1 MSFEEFYK
9 SNYLKLYRIALSTV
23 HDDEESRDLVAE
35 TFKRLWQ
42 VWDGTK
48 EPSALAQTILR
59 NKCISHIR
67 HKNVKERFKQRII
80 ADKEIAAGLD
90 IAHERRIEM
99 LRKEIETLGNE
110 DRIIVQTVV
119 FEKKGFKEVAAI
131 LNCSYATARRKFA
144 ALLLALKERIDKEE
158 NK

>member
-9 SNYLKLYRIALSTV
+9 NNYLKLYRIALSTV

-35 TFKRLWQ
+35 TFKKLWQ
-42 VWDGTK
+42 VWDEAK

-67 HKNVKERFKQRII
+67 HKDVKERFKQRII
-80 ADKEIAAGLD
+80 ADKD
-90 IAHERRIEM
+90 IAPGIDIVHERRIEA
-99 LRKEIETLGNE
+99 LRKEIEMLGDE
-110 DRIIVQTVV
+110 ERVIVQTLV
-119 FEKKGFKEVAAI
+119 FEKRSFNDVAAV

-144 ALLLALKERIDKEE
+144 ALLLTLKERISKKE

>member
-9 SNYLKLYRIALSTV
+9 NNYLKLYRIALSTV

-35 TFKRLWQ
+35 TFKKLWQ

-59 NKCISHIR
+59 NNCISHIR
-67 HKNVKERFKQRII
+67 HKGVKERFKQRII
-80 ADKEIAAGLD
+80 ADKEIATSPD
-90 IAHERRIEM
+90 IAHERRIET

-110 DRIIVQTVV
+110 DKIIVQTIV
-119 FEKKGFKEVAAI
+119 FEKKGFKEAAAI
-131 LNCSYATARRKFA
+131 LNCSYSTARRKFA
-144 ALLLALKERIDKEE
+144 TLLLTLKERIDKEE

>member
-9 SNYLKLYRIALSTV
+9 NNYLKLYHIALSTV

-35 TFKRLWQ
+35 TFKKLWQ

-59 NKCISHIR
+59 NNCISHIR
-67 HKNVKERFKQRII
+67 HKDVKERFKQRII
-80 ADKEIAAGLD
+80 ADKEIATSPD
-90 IAHERRIEM
+90 IAYERRIET

-119 FEKKGFKEVAAI
+119 FEKKGFKEAAAI

-144 ALLLALKERIDKEE
+144 ALLLTLKERIDEE
-158 NK
+158 ESK